1 MSRTK
6 SKLEEIESN
15 NINIISA
22 MINLDEEIVEPT
34 TGKTYKQLAEA
45 VFGTEEN
52 PTVSKYFS
60 ITDDE
65 IENTI
70 VNDIFNNLVITFDNS
85 LKNITIVDYFPQ
97 EIIDNFNFEYV
108 ASPNIGDVSTEIDK
122 SDNSITWTIE
132 VLNEDEVATLSYKLT
147 LKDDFNKEI
156 LDEILPT
163 NEKVDITYGEDGHVE
178 SDDSPTVRVK
188 EEVPPQK
195 EDNTTAQDPIPQTG
209 SNSFIALAVI
219 VSIAIVLAIVGI
231 QIKKHNNK

>member
-1 MSRTK
+1 MKEHADLEPIVMKYREYTNVLQSIAD
-6 SKLEEIESN
+6 SKEILQEES
-15 NINIISA
+15 
-22 MINLDEEIVEPT
+22 DEELRELAKMELSEMEDMVEP
-34 TGKTYKQLAEA
+34 LEAELKILLLPKDPNDDKNVICEIRA
-45 VFGTEEN
+45 GAGGEEAALFA
-52 PTVSKYFS
+52 Y
-60 ITDDE
+60 
-65 IENTI
+65 
-70 VNDIFNNLVITFDNS
+70 NLYRMYTMYAER
-85 LKNITIVDYFPQ
+85 KH
-97 EIIDNFNFEYV
+97 
-108 ASPNIGDVSTEIDK
+108 
-122 SDNSITWTIE
+122 WTIE

-209 SNSFIALAVI
+209 NNSFIALAVI